1 MMPSFT
7 DPFEALFSLQR
18 ALDARRASDWLGG
31 GTAAM
36 GSYPPINVFQQGDDF
51 VAVVE
56 LPGVDKADLQ
66 IEAKENTIRISGK
79 RASNYPDGSVHRRE
93 RDPAGPRG
101 RADLVLVQDRRPAR
115 PVATCHHRLHRHG
128 AGRGRELRAV
138 DPARAPGAHRV
149 SRPRLRRPKPP
160 HDLEPI
166 APRL

>member
-1 MMPSFT
+1 MPSFT

-18 ALDARRASDWLGG
+18 ALDARHASYWLGG

-79 RASNYPDGSVHRRE
+79 KTINYGESASVHRRE
-93 RDPAGPRG
+93 RVWGDFDRTLSIPIQIQPDAIRAEYRDGILALHIPR
-101 RADLVLVQDRRPAR
+101 A
-115 PVATCHHRLHRHG
+115 
-128 AGRGRELRAV
+128 E
-138 DPARAPGAHRV
+138 
-149 SRPRLRRPKPP
+149 SEKPRTIK
-160 HDLEPI
+160 I
-166 APRL
+166 A

>member
-18 ALDARRASDWLGG
+18 ALDARHASDWLGG

-79 RASNYPDGSVHRRE
+79 KTINYGEGASIHRRE
-93 RDPAGPRG
+93 RVWGVFDRTFSIPIQIEPDGIRAEYRDGILALHIPR
-101 RADLVLVQDRRPAR
+101 AESQK
-115 PVATCHHRLHRHG
+115 
-128 AGRGRELRAV
+128 
-138 DPARAPGAHRV
+138 
-149 SRPRLRRPKPP
+149 PRTIK
-160 HDLEPI
+160 I
-166 APRL
+166 G